1 MEQLITTTAAEL
13 PATSPADP
21 SGRRLKERAN
31 LVRRGR
37 RLEYFTIAWNSLEGL
52 VAILSGLIAG
62 SIALVGFGFDSLIEV
77 TSGAALLWR
86 LSIDTNEEKRERI
99 EAVTLRI
106 VGACF
111 IALALYVSYDS
122 ITSLLRREAPER
134 SVPGIILAAVS
145 LVAMPLLARAKRRVA
160 KGINSGAMFADARQT
175 DFCVYLSAILLGGLL
190 LNALL
195 GWWWADPIAAIV
207 MAPIIGKEGVEDLGG
222 LGEYRLCPWRIHG

>member
-1 MEQLITTTAAEL
+1 
-13 PATSPADP
+13 
-21 SGRRLKERAN
+21 
-31 LVRRGR
+31 VRRGR

-86 LSIDTNEEKRERI
+86 LSADVNEEKRERM

-106 VGACF
+106 VGLCF
-111 IALALYVSYDS
+111 LALAAYVAYDS
-122 ITSLLRREAPER
+122 GAALLRREPPQE
-134 SVPGIILAAVS
+134 SLPGIILAIAS
-145 LVAMPLLARAKRRVA
+145 LIAMPLLARAKRRVA

-195 GWWWADPIAAIV
+195 GWWWADPIAALV
-207 MAPIIGKEGVEDLGG
+207 MAPIIGKEGVEALRGKTCCDGAS
-222 LGEYRLCPWRIHG
+222 CH

>member
-1 MEQLITTTAAEL
+1 MEQLIRITAAEP
-13 PATSPADP
+13 PATSPGNP
-21 SGRRLKERAN
+21 SERRLEERAN

-86 LSIDTNEEKRERI
+86 LSIDSNEEKRERI
-99 EAVTLRI
+99 EAVTLRV
-106 VGACF
+106 VGLCF
-111 IALALYVSYDS
+111 IALAVYLIYDS
-122 ITSLLRREAPER
+122 GAALLNREAPER
-134 SVPGIILAAVS
+134 SAPGIVLAVAS
-145 LVAMPLLARAKRRVA
+145 LIAMPLLARAKRRVA
-160 KGINSGAMFADARQT
+160 RGINSGAMFADARQT

-195 GWWWADPIAAIV
+195 GWWWADPVAALV
-207 MAPIIGKEGVEDLGG
+207 MVPIIGKEGVDTLQGKTCCNEDA
-222 LGEYRLCPWRIHG
+222 CH

>member
-1 MEQLITTTAAEL
+1 MEQLIRTTAAEP
-13 PATSPADP
+13 PATSPGDP
-21 SGRRLKERAN
+21 SERRLEERAN
-31 LVRRGR
+31 LVRGGR

-86 LSIDTNEEKRERI
+86 LSVDVNEEKRERI

-106 VGACF
+106 VGVCF
-111 IALALYVSYDS
+111 IALAVYVSYDS
-122 ITSLLRREAPER
+122 ITALLHREFPER
-134 SVPGIILAAVS
+134 SVPGIVLAIAS
-145 LVAMPLLARAKRRVA
+145 LIVMPLLARAKRRVA
-160 KGINSGAMFADARQT
+160 RGINSGAMFADARQT

-195 GWWWADPIAAIV
+195 GWWWTDPIAAIV
-207 MAPIIGKEGVEDLGG
+207 MVPLIGKEGVEAFQGKTCCDVGG
-222 LGEYRLCPWRIHG
+222 CH

>member
-1 MEQLITTTAAEL
+1 LE
-13 PATSPADP
+13 
-21 SGRRLKERAN
+21 ERAN

-37 RLEYFTIAWNSLEGL
+37 QLEYFTIAWNSLEGL

-106 VGACF
+106 VGVCF
-111 IALALYVSYDS
+111 IALAVYVSYDS
-122 ITSLLRREAPER
+122 ITALLRHETPER
-134 SVPGIILAAVS
+134 SVPGIALAIAS
-145 LVAMPLLARAKRRVA
+145 LIAMPLLARAKRRVA
-160 KGINSGAMFADARQT
+160 RGINSGAMFADARQT

-195 GWWWADPIAAIV
+195 GWWWADPIAALV
-207 MAPIIGKEGVEDLGG
+207 MVPLIGKEGVEALQGKTCCDEGS
-222 LGEYRLCPWRIHG
+222 CH

>member
-1 MEQLITTTAAEL
+1 MERLITPTAAEL
-13 PATSPADP
+13 PATSPGNP
-21 SGRRLKERAN
+21 SERREERAN

-37 RLEYFTIAWNSLEGL
+37 RLEYFTIAWNLLEGL

-86 LSIDTNEEKRERI
+86 LSIDVNEEKRERI

-106 VGACF
+106 VGVCF
-111 IALALYVSYDS
+111 IALAIYVSYDS
-122 ITSLLRREAPER
+122 IISLLRRELPER
-134 SVPGIILAAVS
+134 SLPGIALAIAS
-145 LVAMPLLARAKRRVA
+145 LIAMPLLARAKRRVA

-190 LNALL
+190 LNTLL

-207 MAPIIGKEGVEDLGG
+207 MAPIIGKEGVEALRGKTCCDGAG
-222 LGEYRLCPWRIHG
+222 CH